1 MARTLIVLI
10 AFVSLLV
17 PATGYAAS
25 GPTLDTRVIEDRT
38 LVLYYKD
45 IPKDSLFT
53 LYTGPRYETAEKVVR
68 EDVRLR
74 GTRGQKRIQ
83 LPKGSSG
90 YYHFELYTKD
100 GAEVGSA
107 GRLIELPKP
116 TCKMTLSEKRAMR
129 GDNVTLRWSSDNAE
143 RATIF
148 GSMKAKAH
156 GAERIALYQPGV
168 RVFNGAFYGAGG
180 VAVCNAKITVG
191 E

>member
-1 MARTLIVLI
+1 MARTLIALI
-10 AFVSLLV
+10 AFVSLLI

-25 GPTLDTRVIEDRT
+25 GPTLDTRVIEGRT
-38 LVLYYKD
+38 LMLDYKD
-45 IPKDSLFT
+45 IPKDSRFT
-53 LYTGPRYETAEKVVR
+53 LYTGPAFETADTVVR

-74 GTRGQKRIQ
+74 GTSGHKRVQ

-90 YYHFELYTKD
+90 YYHFEIYTKD
-100 GAEVGSA
+100 GTEVGSA

-129 GDNVTLRWSSDNAE
+129 GDNVTLRWSSDNAD

-168 RVFNGAFYGAGG
+168 RVFNGAFYGKGG
-180 VAVCNAKITVG
+180 VALCSAKVTVG